1 MIWLLQIRRKLVRW
15 MAICSAILLGFAV
28 AAPVQAAVCGRAAN
42 PGAAPAG
49 WESYCW
55 LDFTTYN
62 DSTARSTSGQNFS
75 FDLDDGSRLTFNM
88 RVTSTASTG
97 LIAQTAPSWTGA
109 AVGNSSFLNIPGRPI
124 LYTRNDGSRVTAV
137 LRNITITPPPGVAS
151 INDFAF
157 VVADGESTDNDEYL
171 NYTTNGGAW
180 ELLDSVAP
188 QSGNRFP
195 VLTGIGT
202 STMRSAGGGQGS
214 PIGAHIAGTNRPSQ
228 VTVVLEA
235 SGLQGVM
242 LAVRFAS
249 IKVDKIIQGARI
261 DPSDQFSFAIRSTS
275 SGTVLASGT
284 TSGSGGGP
292 FTAALVATASG
303 ITVTLT
309 EAMAAGSASPLS
321 RYRGSLTCTNK
332 STSSPTPLPNG
343 VVTSSYAMAPLAYG
357 DEITCRFTN
366 AAYPQVS
373 LTKALGAGG
382 RIFVTDQFNLRIR
395 QGNNVV
401 ASTTTSGTGTTV
413 TGGVIPLTQLVG
425 GEVHRLDELAVG
437 TTNLARYSPSL
448 ACINAYTGSPTVLPT
463 SVNAAFTPGFGDVI
477 RCTLTNS
484 RDGIRGILEVVK
496 TSQLISDPVNG
507 TVNPKQIPG
516 ALIRYRVTVRNVGDG
531 TVDSGSIE
539 IKDQLPDGIIYHN
552 GVPATFTNGA
562 TPSGLGTFN
571 SASRVRFS
579 NQASGLD
586 PYTYTPIAVPDPA
599 IRGVRVTT
607 LGTMAASDGTAIP
620 EFSVTFDTL
629 VQ

>member
-1 MIWLLQIRRKLVRW
+1 MDWVLQFSRKLARW
-15 MAICSAILLGFAV
+15 AAICCAVLLGLGASG
-28 AAPVQAAVCGRAAN
+28 AANAAVCGRAAT

-62 DSTARSTSGQNFS
+62 DTTARSTAGQNFS

-88 RVTSTASTG
+88 RVTSTAASG
-97 LIAQTAPSWTGA
+97 LIAQIAPSWTGA

-124 LYTRNDGSRVTAV
+124 LYTRNEGSTVTAL
-137 LRNITITPPPGVAS
+137 LRNITIIPPPGVAS

-157 VVADGESTDNDEYL
+157 VVADGELTDNAEYL
-171 NYTTNGGAW
+171 NYTTNGGVW
-180 ELLDSVAP
+180 ELLDTVAP
-188 QSGNRFP
+188 QSGNRYP

-202 STMRSAGGGQGS
+202 NTMRSAGGGQPS
-214 PIGAHIAGTNRPSQ
+214 LIGAHIAGTNRPSQ
-228 VTVVLEA
+228 VTVVLRA
-235 SGLQGVM
+235 GGLQGVM

-249 IKVDKIIQGARI
+249 IKLDKIIQGARI
-261 DPSDQFSFAIRSTS
+261 DPTDQFNFSIRSTS

-284 TSGSGGGP
+284 TSGTGNGP

-303 ITVTLT
+303 ITVTLA
-309 EAMAAGSASPLS
+309 ELMAPGSASPLS
-321 RYRGSLTCTNK
+321 RYRGALTCTNK

-343 VVTSSYAMAPLAYG
+343 VVTSSYPMAPLAYG

-366 AAYPQVS
+366 AAYPHVS

-382 RIFVTDQFNLRIR
+382 RIFATDQFSLRIR
-395 QGNNVV
+395 QGNTVV

-413 TGGVIPLTQLVG
+413 TNGAIPLTQLVG

-437 TTNLARYSPSL
+437 STNLARYSPSL

-507 TVNPKQIPG
+507 AVNPKAIPG
-516 ALIRYRVTVRNVGDG
+516 ALIRYRITVRNVGDG
-531 TVDSGSIE
+531 TVDSGSIV
-539 IKDQLPDGIIYHN
+539 IKDQLPAGITYNN
-552 GVPATFTNGA
+552 GAPVTFTNGP
-562 TPSGLGTFN
+562 TSSGLGTFN
-571 SASRVRFS
+571 PANRVRFS
-579 NQASGLD
+579 NQPSGLD
-586 PYTYTPIAVPDPA
+586 PYTYTPVTTPDPA

-620 EFSVTFDTL
+620 EFSVTFDTV